1 MKSKLYVAIGLF
13 CYASFVTAVEEDNMP
28 ILSSQFDLSIPILY
42 YDSEDTPLF
51 FWAELK
57 FYEVNKDNEILFKVD
72 EYGSIEETSSTKS
85 FDTVLSSQFGL
96 SIPIFYYDSKDTPSY
111 FGAELEFDGLTKG
124 NEILF
129 KVTEYDSVEEPNS
142 TKPSSSDS
150 TDNGSTKPSD
160 STNAEPEEFTGIL
173 EAHNV
178 WRKKVGVPY
187 LKWSSEAAKLAQKW
201 ANDLKNNNNCEMK
214 HNPKRGNFGENIYR
228 SKGFNPTTTEVVD
241 AWGNEVA
248 DYNYSKNTCKT
259 DKVCGHYTQVVW
271 ETTEEVGCGKVN
283 CSGRKQIWVCN
294 YSPPGNVVGKK
305 PY

>member
-1 MKSKLYVAIGLF
+1 MKNKLYVAIGLF
-13 CYASFVTAVEEDNMP
+13 CYASFVTAVEDETMP
-28 ILSSQFDLSIPILY
+28 ILSSQFDLSIPILS
-42 YDSEDTPLF
+42 YDSEDTPLS

-57 FYEVNKDNEILFKVD
+57 FYEVNKDNEMFFKVA
-72 EYGSIEETSSTKS
+72 EYGSIKETSSTKS
-85 FDTVLSSQFGL
+85 SDTILSSQFDL

-111 FGAELEFDGLTKG
+111 FGAELEFSGLTKG

-129 KVTEYDSVEEPNS
+129 KVTEYNSVE
-142 TKPSSSDS
+142 KSDA
-150 TDNGSTKPSD
+150 TD
-160 STNAEPEEFTGIL
+160 AEPEEFAGIL

-178 WRKKVGVPY
+178 WRKKVGVPS

-201 ANDLKNNNNCEMK
+201 ANNLKNNNDCEMK
-214 HNPKRGNFGENIYR
+214 HNPKRGDFGENIYR

-294 YSPPGNVVGKK
+294 YSPPGNVAGKK